1 MKHLLAVTGQAN
13 SGPGER
19 QEMLDRAHE
28 FLSGTGVATADLV
41 RIDVPVRGGGDSEGP
56 MRGDLEAMIPLLQS
70 GSLFGDL
77 PGLLLVDVQN
87 LNPGQSFDYTFTTPG
102 EYFYNDCTSP
112 RTTGKVVVYAP

>member
-28 FLSGTGVATADLV
+28 FLSGIGVATADLV
-41 RIDVPVRGGGDSEGP
+41 RIDVPARSGGDSEGP

-87 LNPGQSFDYTFTTPG
+87 LNPGEAQLAAELLEQAG
-102 EYFYNDCTSP
+102 EVAVALVCFGTLPLWS
-112 RTTGKVVVYAP
+112 